1 MARYDLSDAEW
12 RVIEPL
18 LPQKSRGVATRFD
31 RHDANYLASVK
42 LAALRIWMRF
52 NEPVT

>member
-18 LPQKSRGVATRFD
+18 LPQKSRGVARVD

-42 LAALRIWMRF
+42 LASLRIWMRF
-52 NEPVT
+52 NGPVI